1 MYIDDL
7 SGYLRWIAVSADTM
21 NENDNLQVTSI
32 SKANTLEEIGDYW
45 DKHSLVEHWDN
56 TYEVEFEVR
65 AQRRPRVAIE
75 PGLYDRVEA
84 QARQR
89 GVHPETLINLWISER
104 LQDALALAHQ

>member
-1 MYIDDL
+1 
-7 SGYLRWIAVSADTM
+7 M
-21 NENDNLQVTSI
+21 NENDNLQVTPI
-32 SKANTLEEIGDYW
+32 SKANTLDEIGDYW

-56 TYEVEFEVR
+56 THEVEFEVR
-65 AQRRPRVAIE
+65 IQRRPRVAIE